1 MKQTAVEW
9 LHQKLATSSQEELVE
24 NINFMFM
31 QAKAMEKEQIIDAY
45 LNDRPKAGIDKA
57 LKLWEQAEQY
67 YTSTYNS

>member
-45 LNDRPKAGIDKA
+45 LNDRPKAGIDKS
-57 LKLWEQAEQY
+57 LKLWDQAEHY
-67 YTSTYNS
+67 YTITFNS